1 MKKPERELV
10 RRQKKRLKVDRS
22 KTRTKKHSESDAG
35 VFAKAAK
42 WFVIIGSTGL
52 LCLVLAAFFTPLLAI
67 EEVEV
72 VGTERLDAAS
82 VSASLE
88 TLNGI
93 PLTQVTDA
101 KIAELLSQFELVET
115 FAVQAQP
122 PHTLRIKIRERQ
134 PIVIIPQSG
143 KNYLYDP
150 AGIRIGEVSK
160 GERFPY
166 LKLNGSVADNPQFET
181 AVEILLGIPVATYEQ
196 VFSVEVSAKLTAVF
210 KLRDSGIK
218 VIWGDSSD
226 ATFKA
231 EVLQTLLAT
240 GQKDGVTIDVSS
252 PSAPVVT
259 HP

>member
-10 RRQKKRLKVDRS
+10 RRQKNRLKVDRA
-22 KTRTKKHSESDAG
+22 KTRLKNPTDSDVG

-42 WFVIIGSTGL
+42 WFLIIGSTAL
-52 LCLVLAAFFTPLLAI
+52 LGLVLAAFFTPLLAI
-67 EEVEV
+67 EKVEV
-72 VGTERLDAAS
+72 VGTERLNAAS
-82 VSASLE
+82 VSATLESLE
-88 TLNGI
+88 GV
-93 PLTQVTDA
+93 PLTQVSDA
-101 KIAELLSQFELVET
+101 KIAELLSGFELVET
-115 FAVQAQP
+115 FAVQAEP
-122 PHTLRIKIRERQ
+122 PHTLRVKIRERQ

-143 KNYLYDP
+143 KNFLYDP
-150 AGIRIGEVSK
+150 AGIKIGEVAQ
-160 GERFPY
+160 GEKFPY
-166 LKLNGSVADNPQFET
+166 LKLNGAVTDNPQFET

-196 VFSVEVSAKLTAVF
+196 VFSVEVSSKLTAVF
-210 KLRDSGIK
+210 KLRESGIQ

-226 ATFKA
+226 AAFKA